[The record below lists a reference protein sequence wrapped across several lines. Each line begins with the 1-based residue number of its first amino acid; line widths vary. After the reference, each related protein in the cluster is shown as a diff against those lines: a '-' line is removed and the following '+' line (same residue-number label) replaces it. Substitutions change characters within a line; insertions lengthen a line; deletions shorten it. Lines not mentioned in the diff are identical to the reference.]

1 MSSEQ
6 FGASET
12 DRRLSAMVIPGTI
25 SAVQLK
31 PLRVRVADGDGW
43 ESAWL
48 RAFTMSAGVVRTW
61 RPPSVGEDAI
71 ILSPS
76 GLPEQGLVIAG
87 LNGSEFEQNDEL
99 ANITAVDFPD
109 GSRDSHDHE
118 KKERT
123 IAIPA
128 GGKLT
133 LSVGAS
139 SLVIEDEQITLKTTN
154 LIVDNVLSTF
164 KGMATV
170 EKLLTYLNGM
180 SGSPGDGENTS
191 VQTGTVRIEGDLILN
206 GISHASHSH
215 VERGDGNKVGPPTA
229 G

>member
-12 DRRLSAMVIPGTI
+12 DRRLSAMMIPGTI
-25 SAVQLK
+25 SEVQLK
-31 PLRVRVADGDGW
+31 PLRVRVSDGDGW
-43 ESAWL
+43 TSALL
-48 RAFTMSAGVVRTW
+48 RVFALSAGKVRTW
-61 RPPSVGEDAI
+61 RPPSIGEDAI

-76 GLPEQGLVIAG
+76 GLPEQGLVIVGAFG
-87 LNGSEFEQNDEL
+87 NEFEQNDEL
-99 ANITAVDFPD
+99 DTITATDYPD
-109 GSRDSHDHE
+109 GSRDSHEHE

-123 IAIPA
+123 ISIPA

-133 LSVGAS
+133 LNVGAS

-170 EKLLTYLNGM
+170 EKLFRYLGGM
-180 SGSPGDGENTS
+180 TGAAGDSENTA
-191 VQTGTVRIEGDLILN
+191 VQTGTIVIDGDVILN
-206 GISHASHSH
+206 GISMAGHAHI
-215 VERGDGNKVGPPTA
+215 ERGDGNLVGPPTN

>member
-12 DRRLSAMVIPGTI
+12 DRRLSAAIIPGTI

-48 RAFTMSAGVVRTW
+48 RVFTLSAGVVRTW

-76 GLPEQGLVIAG
+76 GLPEQGLVLAG
-87 LNGSEFEQNDEL
+87 LNGSTFAQNDEL
-99 ANITAVDFPD
+99 KSITAVDFPD

-118 KKERT
+118 NKERT

-154 LIVDNVLSTF
+154 FIVDNVLSTF

-170 EKLLTYLNGM
+170 EKLFRYLNGM
-180 SGSPGDGENTS
+180 SGVPGDGENTA
-191 VQTGTVRIEGDLILN
+191 VQEGTVRLNGDLILN
-206 GISHASHSH
+206 GISMADHSH
-215 VERGDGNKVGPPTA
+215 IERGDGNKVGPPTA

>member
-1 MSSEQ
+1 MSSTD
-6 FGASET
+6 FGSSET
-12 DRRLSAMVIPGTI
+12 DRRLSALIIPGI
-25 SAVQLK
+25 VSAVQLK
-31 PLRVRVADGDGW
+31 PLRVRVSDGDGW

-48 RAFTMSAGVVRTW
+48 RVFTLAAGVVRTW
-61 RPPSVGEDAI
+61 RPPSVGEDALI
-71 ILSPS
+71 MSPS
-76 GLPEQGLVIAG
+76 GLPEQGLVLVG
-87 LNGSEFEQNDEL
+87 LNGQEFEQNDDL
-99 ANITAVDFPD
+99 AAVTATDYPD

-118 KKERT
+118 KKER
-123 IAIPA
+123 IVSIPA

-139 SLVIEDEQITLKTTN
+139 SLVIEDQQVTLKTTN
-154 LIVDNVLSTF
+154 FIVDNVLSTF
-164 KGMATV
+164 KGKVTI

-191 VQTGTVRIEGDLILN
+191 VQTGTVRIDGDLILN
-206 GISHASHSH
+206 GISHATHSH

>member
-1 MSSEQ
+1 VSSEQ

-12 DRRLSAMVIPGTI
+12 DRRLSAMMIPGTI
-25 SAVQLK
+25 SEVQLK
-31 PLRVRVADGDGW
+31 PLRVRVSDGDGW
-43 ESAWL
+43 TSALL
-48 RAFTMSAGVVRTW
+48 RVFALSAGKVRTW
-61 RPPSVGEDAI
+61 RPPSIGEDAI

-76 GLPEQGLVIAG
+76 GLPEQGLVIVGAFG
-87 LNGSEFEQNDEL
+87 NEFEQNDEL
-99 ANITAVDFPD
+99 DTITATDYPD
-109 GSRDSHDHE
+109 GSRDSHEHE

-123 IAIPA
+123 ISIPA

-133 LSVGAS
+133 LNVGAS

-154 LIVDNVLSTF
+154 FIVDNVLSTF

-180 SGSPGDGENTS
+180 TGTPGDSENTA
-191 VQTGTVRIEGDLILN
+191 VQTGIIRIEGDLILN
-206 GISHASHSH
+206 GISHAGHTH
-215 VERGDGNKVGPPTA
+215 QERGDGNLVGPPTN